1 MNQEKIGNFIK
12 EQRKFKKLTQAE
24 FAEKLGVTNRAVSK
38 WENGIC
44 LPDISLFE
52 TICNVLDITLVELI
66 EGKKSQNQQK
76 TNQKTSKIL
85 LIIVLKTINLIT
97 YYHYF
102 Q

>member
-52 TICNVLDITLVELI
+52 TICNVLDITLV
-66 EGKKSQNQQK
+66 
-76 TNQKTSKIL
+76 
-85 LIIVLKTINLIT
+85 
-97 YYHYF
+97 
-102 Q
+102 

>member
-52 TICNVLDITLVELI
+52 TIVM
-66 EGKKSQNQQK
+66 
-76 TNQKTSKIL
+76 
-85 LIIVLKTINLIT
+85 
-97 YYHYF
+97 F
-102 Q
+102 

>member
-44 LPDISLFE
+44 LLDISLFE

-66 EGKKSQNQQK
+66 EGKKSQKPTENE
-76 TNQKTSKIL
+76 
-85 LIIVLKTINLIT
+85 
-97 YYHYF
+97 
-102 Q
+102 

>member
-52 TICNVLDITLVELI
+52 TICNVLEITLVERI
-66 EGKKSQNQQK
+66 
-76 TNQKTSKIL
+76 
-85 LIIVLKTINLIT
+85 
-97 YYHYF
+97 
-102 Q
+102 